1 MTITPMRVPN
11 ATNTNDATP
20 ITMNLPHFTVQPASA
35 SLSSSSWAGVGPAV
49 RMASQTGIRTTVAS
63 ARGVICALLPRRGRV
78 RSRVVVHW
86 SVEKSIL
93 HQELE
98 GGERSDGE
106 CSTSRRESCPRYDDL
121 PLPGGG
127 GPPDPNVPRRWTT
140 SASIGDLGLGL
151 GLVEHRL
158 RLRGHARPDRG
169 GRRRGAYRSSS
180 SRASSAN
187 VRHSPYQPA
196 PTSRCSVF
204 SSPCAVICGL
214 LFGGNKIAL
223 LPPA

>member
-1 MTITPMRVPN
+1 MRVPN

-98 GGERSDGE
+98 RGSARTGSARRRGEGVVQSTTTCRFLGE
-106 CSTSRRESCPRYDDL
+106 
-121 PLPGGG
+121 

-180 SRASSAN
+180 SRASSTN

-204 SSPCAVICGL
+204 GSLCAVICGI